1 MQQAF
6 ALYHVRRQQ
15 IPSPH
20 MNDSVNQ
27 ALRRV
32 VEQSSTPD
40 ELTHRVIQSFGET
53 KLAHARQIAAETKG
67 FDWLRQ
73 GREAPSADATPAR
86 DAEWATLLRVL
97 RETPSLLAL
106 LIGALALLLVLLFP
120 PFIVPL
126 PQGMVNNAGFAFI
139 FSPPVQSNL
148 EAIVNTQLLALLA
161 FGIVA
166 STAAFHTVL
175 FRIERATLS
184 GARQ

>member
-1 MQQAF
+1 
-6 ALYHVRRQQ
+6 
-15 IPSPH
+15 

-40 ELTHRVIQSFGET
+40 ELTHRVIQSFGES
-53 KLAHARQIAAETKG
+53 KLTHARQIAAETKG
-67 FDWLRQ
+67 FEWLRQ
-73 GREAPSADATPAR
+73 GREDPSVDVAPAPDSR
-86 DAEWATLLRVL
+86 RATLLRVL

-139 FSPPVQSNL
+139 FSPPTQGNL
-148 EAIVNTQLLALLA
+148 VAIVNTQLLALLA

-175 FRIERATLS
+175 LRIERATLAS
-184 GARQ
+184 PRQ